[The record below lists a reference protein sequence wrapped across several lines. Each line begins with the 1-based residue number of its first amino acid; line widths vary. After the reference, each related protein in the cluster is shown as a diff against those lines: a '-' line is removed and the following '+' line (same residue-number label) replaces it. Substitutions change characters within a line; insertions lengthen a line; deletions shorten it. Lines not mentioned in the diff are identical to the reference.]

1 MNSHFLSSAFFSI
14 KFCSQGLEPLNFEKQ
29 TYYIR
34 IHLSFFEVFLSQCS
48 WLFKGKTFK
57 YVPQES
63 VTASDCTSHL
73 IFKLWQSRISQLSS
87 TIWEFTVGIQI
98 FSNIHNSTASS
109 SIFLFLL
116 SSSLSWNR
124 WLLLPVE
131 FLTVLS
137 NWLIII
143 WMFSLRL

>member
-1 MNSHFLSSAFFSI
+1 MNSHFLSSAFSI

-34 IHLSFFEVFLSQCS
+34 IYHFLKCSFLSAPGYSRVKHSNMSNRKVSQLQIAQVI
-48 WLFKGKTFK
+48 WF
-57 YVPQES
+57 
-63 VTASDCTSHL
+63 
-73 IFKLWQSRISQLSS
+73 FKLWQSRISQLSS

-98 FSNIHNSTASS
+98 FSNIRNSTASS